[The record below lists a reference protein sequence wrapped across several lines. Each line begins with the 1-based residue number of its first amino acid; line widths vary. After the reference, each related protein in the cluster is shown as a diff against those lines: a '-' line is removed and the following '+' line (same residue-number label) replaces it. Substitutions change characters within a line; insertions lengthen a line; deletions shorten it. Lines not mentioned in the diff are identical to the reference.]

1 MASFKSNRL
10 NEDVHRELTA
20 ILRTVKDPRVQNA
33 MLQIVR
39 TELTNDLSYCTV
51 YISSLQ
57 GLEATKAA
65 LEGVKSADGYI
76 RRSLSHTLKMRK
88 CPAMTYIADD
98 SIEYGAKIS
107 KRLSELVP
115 AETDEAASGTADNGE
130 A

>member
-10 NEDVHRELTA
+10 NEDIHRELTA
-20 ILRTVKDPRVQNA
+20 IFRTIKDPRVQGA

-57 GLEATKAA
+57 GIEATKAA
-65 LEGVKSADGYI
+65 MDGVRSADGYI
-76 RRSLSHTLKMRK
+76 RRELCHTLKMRK

-107 KRLSELVP
+107 KRLSELLP
-115 AETDEAASGTADNGE
+115 HDEDSEAED
-130 A
+130 